1 MTACDFKRIIF
12 LITNLHISLNKKFTT
27 GLYKDSPIFS
37 WIASWFVIQFD
48 ANFTQILEN
57 VTKCQ
62 MVFVRLAECRHMCK
76 LFCTIPQRNHMMNSS
91 VNYPI
96 NLWSYSVGN
105 CPVQNKYQTIQCH
118 APWLTIKSSCFNQRS
133 HRFTIIWKHM
143 FNGTFLILGHDYI
156 WSYMPGINSTYHD
169 SLMPRNPLKKHDL
182 GTC

>member
-1 MTACDFKRIIF
+1 MQWAKWLFVSYSPARFDGAIHSANILWQHVILNESFF
-12 LITNLHISLNKKFTT
+12 ITNLHISLSKIFTT

-62 MVFVRLAECRHMCK
+62 MVFVRLAEWRHMCK

-118 APWLTIKSSCFNQRS
+118 AISMIDDQIQL
-133 HRFTIIWKHM
+133 
-143 FNGTFLILGHDYI
+143 L
-156 WSYMPGINSTYHD
+156 
-169 SLMPRNPLKKHDL
+169 
-182 GTC
+182 